1 MGLSPAEIIKAV
13 CPDLSNSALLDTF
26 LAMAAE
32 SLSAGFF
39 GAMYNHAVA
48 YKAAHLF
55 TLMDAESG
63 AASAIQNIGGG
74 APVASMSEGGLS
86 VSFAQN
92 AADDSALGSTKYG
105 KMLLGIMKGRPTM
118 GINSA
123 GRSRF

>member
-13 CPDLSNSALLDTF
+13 CPDLANSASLDTY

-55 TLMDAESG
+55 TLMDAMSG
-63 AASAIQNIGGG
+63 DLAATHG

-92 AADDSALGSTKYG
+92 AADDSALASTKYG
-105 KMLLGIMKGRPTM
+105 KMLIGIMKGRPRM
-118 GINSA
+118 GVNNA
-123 GRSRF
+123 GRHRF